1 MCPRVPGSTER
12 VPSSGQSFMIL
23 KEKLMYR
30 HHPEN
35 QLQCGYAMSTI
46 SSMPDLASLILIVS
60 SWTRFTIV
68 DVALM
73 GTRRYL
79 VVV

>member
-1 MCPRVPGSTER
+1 M
-12 VPSSGQSFMIL
+12 QS
-23 KEKLMYR
+23 KAKLIDR

>member
-1 MCPRVPGSTER
+1 MRPGIPGSTQR
-12 VPSSGQSFMIL
+12 IPSSGQSFMIL

-30 HHPEN
+30 HHPGN

-46 SSMPDLASLILIVS
+46 SSMLDLASLISIVS

-68 DVALM
+68 DVDLM
-73 GTRRYL
+73 GIRRYL